1 MQYARRG
8 PSSSIHAP
16 HGGDTADARV
26 YAPTLHHIDRFVCR
40 ATRGRGMFSTAL
52 ARLPVIL
59 LTTRGAKSGRLLT
72 VPVIGLPA
80 GDDLVVIASNWGG
93 QRHPGWYHNL
103 VAHPEAT
110 VTVDGQRWTVQ
121 AREATGVERER
132 LWQLGLAVYPGW
144 SGYERRA
151 SPRRIPV
158 MVLEPE
164 TIVLPDPERH

>member
-1 MQYARRG
+1 MRRMAAT
-8 PSSSIHAP
+8 PLMS
-16 HGGDTADARV
+16 RV

-103 VAHPEAT
+103 VAQPQAT
-110 VTVDGQRWTVQ
+110 VTVRRRHWTVRG
-121 AREATGVERER
+121 ARSHRCGART
-132 LWQLGLAVYPGW
+132 LGN
-144 SGYERRA
+144 S
-151 SPRRIPV
+151 
-158 MVLEPE
+158 
-164 TIVLPDPERH
+164 D